1 MKVPKSLPYS
11 SLISMHFHYSYC
23 VGTVLAMLLNFILPE
38 DAKVEDTKEIEEE
51 KPEKFADDEA

>member
-1 MKVPKSLPYS
+1 
-11 SLISMHFHYSYC
+11 MHFHYSYC

-51 KPEKFADDEA
+51 KPEKFVEDEA